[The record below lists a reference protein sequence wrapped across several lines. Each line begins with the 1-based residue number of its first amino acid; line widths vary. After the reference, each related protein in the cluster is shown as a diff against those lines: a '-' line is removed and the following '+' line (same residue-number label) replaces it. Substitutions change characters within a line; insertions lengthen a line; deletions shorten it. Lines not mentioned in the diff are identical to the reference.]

1 MIVASTAHR
10 LSSSAEKG
18 CPVFS
23 MQLAQHVDG
32 RPRAAVRSCITD
44 HSSEAA
50 IGVVDST
57 GPRQVA
63 ASMIPAATVVA
74 PAVAILLP
82 ARGCVV
88 ITASLANPMTSL
100 PVIAL
105 MVAPAPIAWCP
116 DIAASGR
123 WNGFDTQWRWPN
135 RRIDANRHTR
145 LGWRCIYRTRASN
158 GQRCGQQQVF
168 SRTLHAYLRGHAR
181 MGDYSTA
188 TVAQSI

>member
-57 GPRQVA
+57 GPRQIS
-63 ASMIPAATVVA
+63 ASMIPTTAVIA

-82 ARGCVV
+82 TRGCVV
-88 ITASLANPMTSL
+88 VTASFAHPTTSL

-105 MVAPAPIAWCP
+105 MVTPAPVAWCP
-116 DIAASGR
+116 DITAAGR
-123 WNGFDTQWRWPN
+123 GNGFDTQWRWTN
-135 RRIDANRHTR
+135 RRVDADRHTR
-145 LGWRCIYRTRASN
+145 LGWRRIDRTRACN
-158 GQRCGQQQVF
+158 GQRCGQQQGF

-181 MGDYSTA
+181 MGDCSTA